1 MTTSTKR
8 NPRPEPEQIEQVVG
22 INVLLPAELHRRF
35 RSRAI
40 LDGLNLTEAT
50 VAAFEQYLAR

>member
-1 MTTSTKR
+1 MTTSTK
-8 NPRPEPEQIEQVVG
+8 NKPAPEPEAEPVVG

-50 VAAFEQYLAR
+50 TLAFEQYLAS

>member
-1 MTTSTKR
+1 MTTNTKR
-8 NPRPEPEQIEQVVG
+8 KPTPEPEQIEQVVG

-40 LDGLNLTEAT
+40 LDGHNLTEAT
-50 VAAFEQYLAR
+50 VLAFEQYLAS